1 MQKKPH
7 TNKTF
12 FLTGGGTGGHI
23 YPCVSILNEL
33 KNKGCESIYYI
44 GNSKNQE
51 YDVISGLNIPFLDV
65 PVFGMPRKFS
75 LKMFRWIFLL
85 IISIIKCIGYALKYK
100 PDAVFAT
107 GGYVSAPMVI
117 VSNILNIPY
126 VMHDSDAHPGI
137 VTMAFSKNAKA
148 LNLAFNEGKKYVKS
162 KNITNYQNPV
172 RNEFF
177 IISKEDAR
185 ASLGIKNEFC
195 ILIMGGSQGAKSI
208 NNAAISVIK
217 HFKDDKNVKL
227 IFQTGRKNYQDTKK
241 QLLTLL
247 YDEAENNDLMPE
259 NLIMEPYF
267 EKLYIPI
274 LAADIIV
281 SRAGSLSISEI
292 LAAKK
297 PSILVPYP
305 YAAHDHQRR
314 NAREIE
320 KLGAAI
326 YVEDA
331 NLKENDE
338 KVKSEKSQTNEL
350 VTILKNLMQDREKF
364 EKLRKNASI
373 QILKNPTYDI
383 LNLILDAAG
392 VSLADTTSQTADT
405 ACIQA
410 VPESWNIY

>member
-7 TNKTF
+7 TSKTF

-33 KNKGCESIYYI
+33 KNKGYKSIYYV

-51 YDVISGLNIPFLDV
+51 YNVVSGLNVPFLDV
-65 PVFGMPRKFS
+65 PVFGMPRKLS

-85 IISIIKCIGYALKYK
+85 LISIVKCLVYALKYR
-100 PDAVFAT
+100 PDVVFAT

-117 VSNILNIPY
+117 TANILNIPY

-137 VTMAFSKNAKA
+137 VTMAFSGNARA
-148 LNLAFNEGKKYVKS
+148 LNLAFDEGRKYVKA

-177 IISKEDAR
+177 TISREEAR
-185 ASLGIKNEFC
+185 AILKIKEEFC

-208 NNAAISVIK
+208 NNAAMSLIE
-217 HFKDDKNVKL
+217 HFKDDKDVKI
-227 IFQTGRKNYQDTKK
+227 IFQTGRKNYEDTKK
-241 QLLTLL
+241 ELLSSLSAAKGEDNAVL
-247 YDEAENNDLMPE
+247 PS

-297 PSILVPYP
+297 PSVLVPYP
-305 YAAHDHQRR
+305 YAANDHQRR
-314 NAREIE
+314 NAKEIE

-331 NLKENDE
+331 ALNSPAEDFRPG
-338 KVKSEKSQTNEL
+338 EL
-350 VTILKNLMQDREKF
+350 QINKLTAVLKNLMQDKEKF
-364 EKLRKNASI
+364 GELKKNASK

-383 LNLILDAAG
+383 LNLILGAAG
-392 VSLADTTSQTADT
+392 VSMADITSQGADV
-405 ACIQA
+405 ACIQTA
-410 VPESWNIY
+410 SES

>member
-1 MQKKPH
+1 
-7 TNKTF
+7 
-12 FLTGGGTGGHI
+12 
-23 YPCVSILNEL
+23 
-33 KNKGCESIYYI
+33 
-44 GNSKNQE
+44 
-51 YDVISGLNIPFLDV
+51 
-65 PVFGMPRKFS
+65 
-75 LKMFRWIFLL
+75 
-85 IISIIKCIGYALKYK
+85 
-100 PDAVFAT
+100 
-107 GGYVSAPMVI
+107 
-117 VSNILNIPY
+117 
-126 VMHDSDAHPGI
+126 
-137 VTMAFSKNAKA
+137 
-148 LNLAFNEGKKYVKS
+148 
-162 KNITNYQNPV
+162 
-172 RNEFF
+172 
-177 IISKEDAR
+177 
-185 ASLGIKNEFC
+185 
-195 ILIMGGSQGAKSI
+195 MGGSQGAKSI

-217 HFKDDKNVKL
+217 HFKDDKNVKI

-373 QILKNPTYDI
+373 QILLALYPQIHPLHI
-383 LNLILDAAG
+383 L
-392 VSLADTTSQTADT
+392 S
-405 ACIQA
+405 
-410 VPESWNIY
+410 VPQLQF

>member
-1 MQKKPH
+1 
-7 TNKTF
+7 
-12 FLTGGGTGGHI
+12 
-23 YPCVSILNEL
+23 
-33 KNKGCESIYYI
+33 
-44 GNSKNQE
+44 
-51 YDVISGLNIPFLDV
+51 
-65 PVFGMPRKFS
+65 
-75 LKMFRWIFLL
+75 
-85 IISIIKCIGYALKYK
+85 
-100 PDAVFAT
+100 
-107 GGYVSAPMVI
+107 
-117 VSNILNIPY
+117 
-126 VMHDSDAHPGI
+126 
-137 VTMAFSKNAKA
+137 
-148 LNLAFNEGKKYVKS
+148 
-162 KNITNYQNPV
+162 
-172 RNEFF
+172 
-177 IISKEDAR
+177 
-185 ASLGIKNEFC
+185 
-195 ILIMGGSQGAKSI
+195 
-208 NNAAISVIK
+208 
-217 HFKDDKNVKL
+217 
-227 IFQTGRKNYQDTKK
+227 
-241 QLLTLL
+241 
-247 YDEAENNDLMPE
+247 
-259 NLIMEPYF
+259 MEPYF